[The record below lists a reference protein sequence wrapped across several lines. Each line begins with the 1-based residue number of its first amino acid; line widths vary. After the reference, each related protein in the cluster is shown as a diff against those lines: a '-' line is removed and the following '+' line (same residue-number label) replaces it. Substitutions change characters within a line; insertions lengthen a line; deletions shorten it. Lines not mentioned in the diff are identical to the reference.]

1 MLIALSLLLF
11 FSTLVISQENK
22 TDTLKVENLEEV
34 IVTATRT
41 VRQLSSLPLPAQIV
55 SKKEIESVNSIRL
68 SDILNEQTGLLTV
81 PDFGGNV
88 FISIWVLLP
97 GIGGTFT
104 RMGYVNVLFV
114 TELIGLI
121 LIYVGYRIIKMD
133 KHKG

>member
-1 MLIALSLLLF
+1 MTI
-11 FSTLVISQENK
+11 
-22 TDTLKVENLEEV
+22 
-34 IVTATRT
+34 
-41 VRQLSSLPLPAQIV
+41 RQLSSLPLSAQIV
-55 SKKEIESVNSIRL
+55 SNIEIESENSIRL

-88 FISIWVLLP
+88 FISIGGLLP
-97 GIGGTFT
+97 GMWGTFT
-104 RMGYVNVLFV
+104 WMGYVNVLFV